1 MSKKKFSLNDV
12 LNVNKKVYKPEAQ
25 YKHPLMYAFKNI
37 CDKTGYTELY
47 KSGKIAAFEAD
58 LIVVKFKAYKAS
70 LPSKNRRT
78 TQAQLDVIERLTKFA
93 NKYRFS

>member
-1 MSKKKFSLNDV
+1 MKKFSLYDV
-12 LNVNKKVYKPEAQ
+12 LGVSKKVYKPEAQ

-37 CDKTGYTELY
+37 CDKTGYIELY
-47 KSGKIAAFEAD
+47 KSGKIASHEAD
-58 LIVVKFKAYKAS
+58 LIIAKFKAYKNS

-78 TQAQLDVIERLTKFA
+78 TQAQLDVLERLTKFA